1 MITTGVIYIKTLLME
16 LQVLNIDGNQ
26 FGNDGVAAVCEG
38 LHNNTNITKLR
49 VNNCGISVEGILHVT
64 SYVVLLAVK
73 CFALI
78 VKVLHLHSIAI

>member
-38 LHNNTNITKLR
+38 LHNNTNITVLGMR
-49 VNNCGISVEGILHVT
+49 NCEISVEGI
-64 SYVVLLAVK
+64 YYM
-73 CFALI
+73 
-78 VKVLHLHSIAI
+78 